1 MTHAAILAAAFA
13 VLTAGT
19 ASAASAEP
27 KPAPTPAPAP
37 APAESGWREETAMAG
52 VQYVGRVPESGE
64 LLVEGW
70 RNDGGMYVSDEL
82 KSFAYYTSA
91 ERLAIA
97 TETFRH
103 REPDGVAAWTIH
115 SFMSFPGDREKMGL
129 AYSCG
134 LGADFEAHVS
144 ETELVIGVVDFA
156 KVPHDKELYAEGIV
170 AAAKVSLSTGTIEPI
185 GTEGVYC
192 IQMLGD

>member
-13 VLTAGT
+13 VLMAGT
-19 ASAASAEP
+19 ASAAKP
-27 KPAPTPAPAP
+27 TPAPTPAPTAAP
-37 APAESGWREETAMAG
+37 VAADAGWREETAMAG
-52 VQYVGRVPESGE
+52 VQYVGRVPENGE
-64 LLVEGW
+64 LMVADW
-70 RNDGGMYVSDEL
+70 RNDGGMYGSDEL
-82 KSFAYYTSA
+82 KSFAYYTRA
-91 ERLAIA
+91 DRIAIA

-115 SFMSFPGDREKMGL
+115 AFMSFPGDRETTGL

-134 LGADFEAHVS
+134 LGADFESRLS

-156 KVPHDKELYAEGIV
+156 AVPRDKELYSEGLI
-170 AAAKVSLSTGTIEPI
+170 AAAKVSLATGAIEPI
-185 GTEGVYC
+185 GTEGIFC